1 MKKQFG
7 TLSAYNFNNRF
18 VTPWLGSPLGWGSLQ
33 TTMLCQENVM
43 LAIPVLRSRVA
54 PVLNWCS
61 CIRIFPDDPAYQ
73 GSGQEVKVSHL
84 EANQRLELLRE
95 KGVKTLICGALSPDL
110 QHYAKKLGIK
120 IMCGVAG
127 EIDEV
132 RQSYWKNQL
141 DQPQFWL
148 PGCGG
153 SRRYRAGF
161 RGGRGCPGSARATG
175 RRCKPSRGAQ
185 ADDGVPW
192 AGDIC
197 VCPDCGYRHRHE
209 RGIPCYLVNC
219 PQCGQRLA
227 RG

>member
-1 MKKQFG
+1 
-7 TLSAYNFNNRF
+7 
-18 VTPWLGSPLGWGSLQ
+18 
-33 TTMLCQENVM
+33 M

-95 KGVKTLICGALSPDL
+95 KGVKILICGALSPDL
-110 QHYAKKLGIK
+110 QHYASKLGIK

-132 RQSYWKNQL
+132 RRSYWQNQL

-153 SRRYRAGF
+153 QRRYRSGF
-161 RGGRGCPGSARATG
+161 RGGRGCPGLARGQGQG
-175 RRCKPSRGAQ
+175 RKQSRGAR
-185 ADDGVPW
+185 ADDAVPW
-192 AGDIC
+192 AGDSC
-197 VCPDCGYRHRHE
+197 VCPDCGFRHRHE
-209 RGIPCYLVNC
+209 RGIPCYLVSC
-219 PQCGQRLA
+219 PRCGQRLA